1 MIKRSLNSYPHC
13 WSESQSKCVYGWQK
27 IYSFSKC
34 PKEKEKLVDKMSN
47 VIAKLDVG
55 DVVKCCIKKITYF
68 GIFFGGWRHAC
79 SDSPIWCIMGCH
91 LGSCFIF
98 QNWSDCWD
106 KSSPIGFH
114 TWGYIFS
121 LKEIT
126 LDSLIE
132 VLESVVGDFNNVD
145 GTLQAT
151 QADSKWPDV
160 ESLIKEFKHIER
172 VQSVSKGRFFL
183 ET

>member
-1 MIKRSLNSYPHC
+1 M
-13 WSESQSKCVYGWQK
+13 
-27 IYSFSKC
+27 
-34 PKEKEKLVDKMSN
+34 
-47 VIAKLDVG
+47 
-55 DVVKCCIKKITYF
+55 
-68 GIFFGGWRHAC
+68 
-79 SDSPIWCIMGCH
+79 
-91 LGSCFIF
+91 
-98 QNWSDCWD
+98 
-106 KSSPIGFH
+106 
-114 TWGYIFS
+114 
-121 LKEIT
+121 KEIT

-145 GTLQAT
+145 GRLQAT